1 MDPVLGGVGLGLV
14 WGSWVAAAIWAA
26 RPEILRAVLGSLVLT
41 GMLVAGCLTLL
52 GLATTVAIGVAAC
65 VSAFV
70 GYGVRVQLGRPLEP
84 GG

>member
-14 WGSWVAAAIWAA
+14 WGWWVAAAIWAA
-26 RPEILRAVLGSLVLT
+26 RPEILRAVMGSLVLT
-41 GMLVAGCLTLL
+41 GMLVAGCLALL

>member
-14 WGSWVAAAIWAA
+14 WGWWVAAAIWAA

-41 GMLVAGCLTLL
+41 GMLVAGCLALL
-52 GLATTVAIGVAAC
+52 GLAATVAIVVAAC